1 MAYTNRN
8 HFKVRFEQTD
18 EELQKALETKLQLLA
33 KDAYKEI
40 TLHDKY

>member
-18 EELQKALETKLQLLA
+18 EELQKAQPLTIIGSFDYISTTIDKL
-33 KDAYKEI
+33 
-40 TLHDKY
+40 